1 MPPGHCMDSNSIL
14 WDSSALDFLME
25 NLDLSEEEGA
35 TSLSN
40 AVPFSGLEGAT
51 SQSEFLGSVFVPG
64 WSTFQ
69 LLDSIPAP
77 ISIPVWA
84 QLPFFSPS
92 FSLFGNCFS
101 GKITQYIQGTHG
113 WNI

>member
-51 SQSEFLGSVFVPG
+51 SQSEFLGSVFALGRSTLHLLDYIPALVSIPG
-64 WSTFQ
+64 WS
-69 LLDSIPAP
+69 
-77 ISIPVWA
+77 
-84 QLPFFSPS
+84 
-92 FSLFGNCFS
+92 N
-101 GKITQYIQGTHG
+101 TQYIQGKLFENCG
-113 WNI
+113 WNIYIECGEIGFAPFFF

>member
-51 SQSEFLGSVFVPG
+51 SQSEFFGSVFVPG
-64 WSTFQ
+64 QSTLH
-69 LLDSIPAP
+69 LLDSLPAL
-77 ISIPVWA
+77 ISTPGSA
-84 QLPFFSPS
+84 TFLLFPS
-92 FSLFGNCFS
+92 FVFR
-101 GKITQYIQGTHG
+101 
-113 WNI
+113 